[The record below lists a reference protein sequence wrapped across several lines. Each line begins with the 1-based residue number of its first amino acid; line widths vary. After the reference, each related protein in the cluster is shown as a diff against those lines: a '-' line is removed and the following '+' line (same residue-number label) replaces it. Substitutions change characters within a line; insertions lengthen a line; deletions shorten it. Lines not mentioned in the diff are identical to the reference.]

1 VALAKTVLVAEPGL
15 VPLALTCELLT
26 VTSSQ
31 LFWGLKET
39 LNGMGVTLLVE
50 SVTVVVTL

>member
-1 VALAKTVLVAEPGL
+1 MVAEPGL